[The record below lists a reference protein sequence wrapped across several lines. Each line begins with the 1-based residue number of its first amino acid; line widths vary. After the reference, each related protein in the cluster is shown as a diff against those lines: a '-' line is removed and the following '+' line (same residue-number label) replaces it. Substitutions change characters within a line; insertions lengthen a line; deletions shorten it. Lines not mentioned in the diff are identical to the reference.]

1 MAVDRA
7 GRAMRSVWLWPFG
20 LLALLLVCV
29 TAAAPVPTPSPPP
42 PPIFFGLRG
51 TLLLEN
57 ERVRVER
64 FELAPGQSTGR
75 HERPTDQLLV
85 FIRGGVLRSLAT
97 GRRTLWREGRVLWQ
111 AAAVQTSDAG
121 SQNAGD
127 ATIVMIAV
135 SLKPPAPRTAS
146 TAGTTAAKTS
156 DPFGFYL
163 NYPNI
168 PGEDLLENDRVVVQ
182 RFLVN
187 PGQWEGVHAHNPNM
201 LYIHVRGGQWAA
213 RSNKEAEHA
222 YPQPSPD
229 GEVGWMPPID
239 ISEGHQSGNIG
250 QGPIDLIWVTLK
262 E

>member
-1 MAVDRA
+1 MKTTR
-7 GRAMRSVWLWPFG
+7 PFG

-29 TAAAPVPTPSPPP
+29 TTAAAPPPAP
-42 PPIFFGLRG
+42 VFAGLHSAV
-51 TLLLEN
+51 LLEN

-75 HERPTDQLLV
+75 HARPTDQLLV
-85 FIRGGVLRSLAT
+85 FIKGGVLRSLAT
-97 GRRTLWREGRVLWQ
+97 GRRTLWREGRVSWQ
-111 AAAVQTSDAG
+111 GAAAGSDEGA
-121 SQNAGD
+121 QNAGD

-135 SLKPPAPRTAS
+135 SVKPPPQHAA
-146 TAGTTAAKTS
+146 AVATTTHN
-156 DPFGFYL
+156 PFGFYL

-182 RFLVN
+182 RFLVK

-213 RSNKEAEHA
+213 RSKKEPEHP
-222 YPQPSPD
+222 YPEPSPD

-239 ISEGHQSGNIG
+239 ISVGHESGNIG
-250 QGPIDLIWVTLK
+250 QEPIDLIWVTL
-262 E
+262 ED

>member
-1 MAVDRA
+1 MTRTAPA
-7 GRAMRSVWLWPFG
+7 LG
-20 LLALLLVCV
+20 LLTLLLVGV
-29 TAAAPVPTPSPPP
+29 TTAAAPPPV
-42 PPIFFGLRG
+42 PIFAGLHG
-51 TLLLEN
+51 ATLLDN

-64 FELAPGQSTGR
+64 FELAPGQATGR

-85 FIRGGVLRSLAT
+85 FIRGGELRSLAT

-111 AAAVQTSDAG
+111 GAAAQSDAG
-121 SQNAGD
+121 SENAGD
-127 ATIVMIAV
+127 TKIVIIAV
-135 SLKPPAPRTAS
+135 SLQPPAQHTVRA
-146 TAGTTAAKTS
+146 AGKSA

-182 RFLVN
+182 RFLIK

-213 RSNKEAEHA
+213 RSKKEPEHP
-222 YPQPSPD
+222 YPEPSPD

-239 ISEGHQSGNIG
+239 ISEGHESGNIG
-250 QGPIDLIWVTLK
+250 REPIDLIWVTLK
-262 E
+262 D

>member
-1 MAVDRA
+1 MRTTRA
-7 GRAMRSVWLWPFG
+7 FC

-29 TAAAPVPTPSPPP
+29 TTAAAPSLAPVFS
-42 PPIFFGLRG
+42 GLHG
-51 TLLLEN
+51 AMLLEN
-57 ERVRVER
+57 DRVRVER

-85 FIRGGVLRSLAT
+85 FVRGGVLRSLTT

-111 AAAVQTSDAG
+111 GAATQSEPG
-121 SQNAGD
+121 SQNAGE
-127 ATIVMIAV
+127 ATIVMVAV
-135 SLKPPAPRTAS
+135 SLKPPTQRS
-146 TAGTTAAKTS
+146 DFVAGKAGN
-156 DPFGFYL
+156 PFGFYL

-182 RFLVN
+182 RFLVR

-213 RSNKEAEHA
+213 RSKKEPEHA

-239 ISEGHQSGNIG
+239 ISEGHQSGNVG
-250 QGPIDLIWVTLK
+250 QEPIDLIWVTLK
-262 E
+262 D